1 MTDILTLETELTLIQ
16 DAQEE
21 AGQLAADPTL
31 EHGLVASIDSSCSSD
46 GEPTCGESGIYTTT
60 FDADACIR
68 VITLQSY
75 LPSGELGNFSTEL
88 DPNVVLFP
96 GCFDEC
102 DMSNEFS
109 SAKLQQIDCSG
120 NLALTLEICTDETTC
135 APAFSIEI
143 ESGDLEYIE
152 DQDLKIEFKPLPEF
166 SE

>member
-1 MTDILTLETELTLIQ
+1 MTIDLESMIALRE
-16 DAQEE
+16 DADRMDDE
-21 AGQLAADPTL
+21 
-31 EHGLVASIDSSCSSD
+31 VR
-46 GEPTCGESGIYTTT
+46 GEPTLDEGLTGNTRGYCSGGEEQCGETAFTVDD
-60 FDADACIR
+60 FPDEACIR

-88 DPNVVLFP
+88 EPHIIAFP
-96 GCFDEC
+96 GCFNEC

-120 NLALTLEICTDETTC
+120 NLALTLEICTDATTC
-135 APAFSIEI
+135 ASAFSIWI

-152 DQDLKIEFKPLPEF
+152 DQDLKIEFKPLPEL